1 LRPGQ
6 NLRTVLGQ
14 RIDARARLNML
25 DWAGSQGLGEAEGL
39 FINRRLYD
47 FGGSGR
53 YRIPDVRYEPGMK
66 IWDGTIGNKTPLDQ
80 QILDFSRFSRG
91 YDTEI
96 VTP

>member
-1 LRPGQ
+1 
-6 NLRTVLGQ
+6 
-14 RIDARARLNML
+14 
-25 DWAGSQGLGEAEGL
+25 
-39 FINRRLYD
+39 
-47 FGGSGR
+47 
-53 YRIPDVRYEPGMK
+53 MK